1 MSALGQKQTCAVQNG
16 MSALHPKADM
26 CGALVNVRF
35 VPIADI
41 NNKTG
46 SPPYTASDFH
56 CGGNLETP
64 TTVCADVLVKYKH
77 EASSGQLDFTDT
89 GVNRNI
95 CGLAGKVC
103 GRGKISLEYN
113 T

>member
-1 MSALGQKQTCAVQNG
+1 MCNAQ
-16 MSALHPKADM
+16 AD
-26 CGALVNVRF
+26 VRF
-35 VPIADI
+35 APESGHVQRNSYVRQVPIADI

-95 CGLAGKVC
+95 CGLAGKSADA
-103 GRGKISLEYN
+103 GK
-113 T
+113 

>member
-1 MSALGQKQTCAVQNG
+1 MSALGHKRTFCDAGV
-16 MSALHPKADM
+16 MSALPPIANM
-26 CGALVNVRF
+26 CGATRYVRF

-95 CGLAGKVC
+95 CGLAGKSADA
-103 GRGKISLEYN
+103 GK
-113 T
+113 

>member
-1 MSALGQKQTCAVQNG
+1 MSALP
-16 MSALHPKADM
+16 LKADM
-26 CGALVNVRF
+26 CSALGDVRF

-95 CGLAGKVC
+95 CGLAGKSADA
-103 GRGKISLEYN
+103 GK
-113 T
+113 